1 MAVTGHLYLLD
12 FSRKFP
18 LGSAWGPTFLEELQ
32 EVMNVSECNSL
43 SLYLQGSSRSWPHRK
58 LLVHSGEALVS
69 LHPTGGRVSMGA
81 GQGQPEVLRRKA
93 PGGRLSCWEKMEDMG
108 VPHE

>member
-1 MAVTGHLYLLD
+1 M
-12 FSRKFP
+12 
-18 LGSAWGPTFLEELQ
+18 EELQ
-32 EVMNVSECNSL
+32 EVMKVSECSSL
-43 SLYLQGSSRSWPHRK
+43 SLCLQGSSRSWPRRK

-93 PGGRLSCWEKMEDMG
+93 PGGRPSCWEKMEDREYDK
-108 VPHE
+108 VT